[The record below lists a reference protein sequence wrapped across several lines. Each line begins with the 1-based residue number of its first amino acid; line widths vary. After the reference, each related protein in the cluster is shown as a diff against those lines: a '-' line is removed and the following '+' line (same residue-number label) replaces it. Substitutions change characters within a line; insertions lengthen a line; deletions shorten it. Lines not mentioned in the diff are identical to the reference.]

1 MTAVTVVI
9 ATALVA
15 LGLVATATR
24 RLPPRQAVA
33 ASLAGIA
40 LLLIA
45 LDQTAL
51 ATATDHWVG
60 VAATPVLLG
69 AAGLALL
76 QHWTWAPVIAVG
88 AVAAGPL
95 STIFAD
101 PFHDPTCLSACDV
114 NPLAIWP
121 EPGLAV
127 IVGKAGVAL
136 LVGGLVLGCV
146 AGRRW
151 SALPIAVAAAAVAM
165 GGRAE
170 WVTLAAA
177 VTVAAVAADLGRAL
191 GRQGRLDAVSEA
203 MAWDG
208 DAETALRS
216 IAPDVRI
223 GYWLEDSGTLVDREG
238 HPVTWDDPGLEVVSP
253 QGPLARLDGL
263 GTAEARAVVGFIR
276 GPARLGVETLRL
288 EAQNAVRA
296 RMVSASARR
305 LIARADRER
314 SILEHDL
321 HDGAQQGLVN
331 LGIHL
336 RREPRDIP
344 LPPSVIENA
353 IADLGTV
360 VAEVREIA
368 HGIRP
373 AGIES
378 TGLGHVL
385 RGLANRTLV
394 PLQILDTPS
403 ERLAVEQ
410 ATAVYAAVED
420 VCLTAVGPVVVSVTN
435 EPEGLRLDIDATDG
449 VTVPERSADR
459 FRALGGRLTDH
470 VTATGTRLTGFL
482 PGGS

>member
-33 ASLAGIA
+33 ASLAGVA

-45 LDQTAL
+45 LDQTAV
-51 ATATDHWVG
+51 ATTTDHWIA
-60 VAATPVLLG
+60 VAATPLLLA
-69 AAGLALL
+69 AAGLAMS
-76 QHWTWAPVIAVG
+76 QHWTWAPVVAVG
-88 AVAAGPL
+88 AFAAGPL

-101 PFHDPTCLSACDV
+101 PFHDPSCTSACDL

-127 IVGKAGVAL
+127 TVGNAGFAL
-136 LVGGLVLGCV
+136 IVGGLVIACV

-165 GGRAE
+165 GGPTEFA
-170 WVTLAAA
+170 TLAAA
-177 VTVAAVAADLGRAL
+177 VTVAALAADLGRAL

-208 DAETALRS
+208 DAETALRR
-216 IAPDVRI
+216 IAPDIRI
-223 GYWLEDSGTLVDREG
+223 GYWVANSDTLVDRHG
-238 HPVTWDDPGLEVVSP
+238 DWITWDNPGLEVVSP

-263 GTAEARAVVGFIR
+263 ATAEARSVVGLIR
-276 GPARLGVETLRL
+276 GPARLGLETLRL
-288 EAQNAVRA
+288 EAQNAVLA
-296 RMVSASARR
+296 RMVSASAGR

-336 RREPRDIP
+336 RRDSSDIP
-344 LPPSVIENA
+344 MPPSVIEKA

-373 AGIES
+373 PGIES
-378 TGLGHVL
+378 TGLGYVL
-385 RGLANRTLV
+385 RALANRTRV
-394 PLQILDTPS
+394 PLQILDTPP
-403 ERLAVEQ
+403 EMLPAAQ

-420 VCLTAVGPVVVSVTN
+420 VCLTAVGPVIVSVTK
-435 EPEGLRLDIDATDG
+435 EPEGLRLHIDAAGG
-449 VTVPERSADR
+449 VTLPERSADR
-459 FRALGGRLTDH
+459 IRALGGNLTDH
-470 VTATGTRLTGFL
+470 DTPAGTRLIGFL

>member
-9 ATALVA
+9 ATALIAV
-15 LGLVATATR
+15 GLVATATR

-33 ASLAGIA
+33 ASLAGVA

-45 LDQTAL
+45 LDQTAV

-60 VAATPVLLG
+60 VAATPVLLA
-69 AAGLALL
+69 AAGLAMV

-114 NPLAIWP
+114 NPLALWP
-121 EPGLAV
+121 VPELAV
-127 IVGKAGVAL
+127 IVGKAGFAL

-146 AGRRW
+146 TGRRW
-151 SALPIAVAAAAVAM
+151 SAVPIAVAAAAVAL
-165 GGRAE
+165 GGPPE
-170 WVTLAAA
+170 WATLAAA

-203 MAWDG
+203 MAWHG
-208 DAETALRS
+208 DAETALRR
-216 IAPDVRI
+216 IAPDIRI
-223 GYWLEDSGTLVDREG
+223 GYWVADSDTLVNRQG
-238 HPVTWDDPGLEVVSP
+238 VPITWDDPGLEVVSP

-263 GTAEARAVVGFIR
+263 GTAEARSVVGLIR
-276 GPARLGVETLRL
+276 GPARLGLETVRL
-288 EAQNAVRA
+288 EAQNALRTQL
-296 RMVSASARR
+296 VSASARR
-305 LIARADRER
+305 LIARADQER

-336 RREPRDIP
+336 RHERGDIP

-378 TGLGHVL
+378 TGLGQVL
-385 RGLANRTLV
+385 RALANRTLV
-394 PLQILDTPS
+394 PLEILGMPP
-403 ERLAVEQ
+403 EPLPAEQ
-410 ATAVYAAVED
+410 ATALYAAVED
-420 VCLTAVGPVVVSVTN
+420 VCLTAVGPVIVSVTR
-435 EPEGLRLDIDATDG
+435 EPEGLRLNIDATDG
-449 VTVPERSADR
+449 VTLPERSADR
-459 FRALGGRLTDH
+459 FRALGGRLTNHD
-470 VTATGTRLTGFL
+470 TATGTRLTGFL